1 MADLSTQLFF
11 EVHIDGLDLGAF
23 TGCEGLSAE
32 YEITEYQE
40 GGENDYVHR
49 IPGRLKYP
57 TIKLTRP
64 LNAESKNLA
73 SWFASYRDA
82 VSRRTGAITA
92 YDCAGAAVSTWNLVE
107 VCPVRWSGPTFSTDQ
122 GGSATETLELAHN
135 GFIQ

>member
-1 MADLSTQLFF
+1 MPDLSAQLYF
-11 EVHIDGLDLGAF
+11 EVRIDGVQFGSF

-32 YEITEYQE
+32 YDITEYQE
-40 GGENDYVHR
+40 GGENDFVHR

-73 SWFASYRDA
+73 TWFASYRDS

-92 YDCAGAAVSTWNLVE
+92 YDSNGDAVSTWELDE
-107 VCPVRWSGPTFSTDQ
+107 VCPVRWSGPNLSVDQ
-122 GGSATETLELAHN
+122 GAPATETLELAHN
-135 GFIQ
+135 GFIK